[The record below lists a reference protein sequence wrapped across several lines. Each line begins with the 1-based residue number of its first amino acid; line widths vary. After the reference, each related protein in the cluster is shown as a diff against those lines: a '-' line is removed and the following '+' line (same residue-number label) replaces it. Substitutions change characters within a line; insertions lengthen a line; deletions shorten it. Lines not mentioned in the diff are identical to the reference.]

1 MAVYAWARSRS
12 LVARLWSLND
22 QATIKDKLQV
32 DQDNDLEERTTVS
45 SKRFLNAVRD
55 GGIFLS

>member
-12 LVARLWSLND
+12 LFSKLWPVNGQGTMIEKGQLD
-22 QATIKDKLQV
+22 TAKDFKEQRM
-32 DQDNDLEERTTVS
+32 DSR
-45 SKRFLNAVRD
+45 KRFLNALRD

>member
-12 LVARLWSLND
+12 LLTKLCSFND
-22 QATIKDKLQV
+22 QVTLEDKVQLAKAKGCNV
-32 DQDNDLEERTTVS
+32 RKTAS
-45 SKRFLNAVRD
+45 SKRFLNALRD